1 MEGKK
6 GSTKAVQYL
15 SYGDADILNAKEIKM
30 DMLNASLYSQST
42 YTNPVLSNILRLS
55 LP

>member
-15 SYGDADILNAKEIKM
+15 SYGDADILNAKEIKSGHAECFFVFSI
-30 DMLNASLYSQST
+30 DVYKSC
-42 YTNPVLSNILRLS
+42 PF
-55 LP
+55 